1 MSDAMIAEIVSR
13 VRNGC
18 AAVKSPA
25 EQEESATPQTAAGGG
40 GGRDARGRFAKGN
53 PGGPGNPFA
62 RQTARLR
69 QALVAMVKEDDIL
82 DIAAMLIV
90 KAKGGDLVAA
100 KLLLSY
106 VVGKPTAAPD
116 PDRLDHDEWQ
126 LWKENT
132 AGKEDMEQ
140 FFGGWPQQ
148 VALDVARGSVPSMT
162 DSIRSQLGT
171 ALRESLEEDAEEEEQ
186 DRDDEELDDEDDMP
200 GGQDRRAELST
211 GRPPMTNGANGRAA
225 ERPAIHADAERRH
238 EGMERP
244 PAPMRNG
251 SNGGIEPATPSGP
264 ASSPG
269 GRSGRTRRR

>member
-1 MSDAMIAEIVSR
+1 MSDTMIAEVVSR

-18 AAVKSPA
+18 AAVKAPA
-25 EQEESATPQTAAGGG
+25 ENATPEAAGSG

-69 QALVAMVKEDDIL
+69 QALVAMVTEDDIL

-132 AGKEDMEQ
+132 AGKEDIQQ

-171 ALRESLEEDAEEEEQ
+171 ALRESLEED
-186 DRDDEELDDEDDMP
+186 DRDEEDEELDDEDDLEP
-200 GGQDRRAELST
+200 APRRQDRRADLHT
-211 GRPPMTNGANGRAA
+211 GRPPMTNGADGRAA
-225 ERPAIHADAERRH
+225 ERPAMRTDAEHRH
-238 EGMERP
+238 EGMAR
-244 PAPMRNG
+244 PAPMA
-251 SNGGIEPATPSGP
+251 NGGNGAADRLKRP
-264 ASSPG
+264 
-269 GRSGRTRRR
+269 RK